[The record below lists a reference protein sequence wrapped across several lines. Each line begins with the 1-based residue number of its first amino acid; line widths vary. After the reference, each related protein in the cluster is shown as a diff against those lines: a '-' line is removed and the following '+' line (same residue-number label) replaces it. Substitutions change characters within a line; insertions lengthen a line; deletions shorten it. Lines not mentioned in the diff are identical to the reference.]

1 MMNKGGAME
10 ILIIILSLLTISI
23 ELFFA
28 PIVLEYHLNSNITF
42 STLINDIIVSPC
54 VVALMIPIIILII
67 ALVSCVIKLLKK
79 TDKR

>member
-1 MMNKGGAME
+1 MINKGGAME
-10 ILIIILSLLTISI
+10 ILIIIISLLTISI

-54 VVALMIPIIILII
+54 VVALMIPVIIFII
-67 ALVSCVIKLLKK
+67 ALVSWVIKLLRK

>member
-1 MMNKGGAME
+1 MINKGGAME
-10 ILIIILSLLTISI
+10 ILIIIISLLTISI

-42 STLINDIIVSPC
+42 STLINDIIASPC
-54 VVALMIPIIILII
+54 VVALMIPVIIFII
-67 ALVSCVIKLLKK
+67 ALVSWVIKLLRK